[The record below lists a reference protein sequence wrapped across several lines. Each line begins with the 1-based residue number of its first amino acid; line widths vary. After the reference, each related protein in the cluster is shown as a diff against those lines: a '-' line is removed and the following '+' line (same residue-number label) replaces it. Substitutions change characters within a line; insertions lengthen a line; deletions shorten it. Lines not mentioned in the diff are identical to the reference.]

1 MDKKDAELAIVPAP
15 GPAPE
20 PGKADQGPATEAVE
34 KIKAAEAA
42 KLQRRLTDALKAGM
56 VDALK
61 KVSAQIA
68 HSTDLNFQALRGTS
82 VQKHPEGQD
91 LVVVV
96 DVIPKVFHDGSIQ
109 VGS

>member
-1 MDKKDAELAIVPAP
+1 MDEKKAELAIVPD
-15 GPAPE
+15 PE
-20 PGKADQGPATEAVE
+20 PEKDEHGLPPEAVE
-34 KIKAAEAA
+34 KLRAAEAA
-42 KLQRRLTDALKAGM
+42 KMQRRLTDALKAGM

-61 KVSAQIA
+61 KISAQIA